1 MFFYAGHGG
10 WVKFQVLNIS
20 ITGRWFRW
28 YPLVFAYGMD
38 CPLSL
43 MMFDDFPSNKPPL
56 SSGISQLL
64 LAMFDDPWIIH
75 KLLLLSS
82 HLPMRLDI
90 TIIHGY
96 QITRLW
102 LRVWHSL
109 RCRNTFQ
116 HQMFVRRRRHVWRPS
131 NVHCIPWV
139 DQLHLGFFFSLVYY
153 SPTIP
158 VESAPAFKS
167 CGFLIPKL
175 DALPLTC
182 FLRVAQSPTSS
193 SRPWSF
199 HPLYIHTYI
208 LYIYIHLF
216 ISRVLQQQTW
226 LWQCSIYMHLW
237 FSFLLKTRKSHGNVG
252 SWVIGIRFPAWR
264 DFNAF
269 RSNSHPERFLKMR
282 LVVLWMRSFGLESD
296 GGNGRVS
303 RGTSCDRSL
312 PWRPHGMVTWNTTS
326 QLWFP
331 ASRFL
336 DIHVSGQIMRASIIV
351 SRSCIHLS
359 AR

>member
-1 MFFYAGHGG
+1 MPCH
-10 WVKFQVLNIS
+10 W
-20 ITGRWFRW
+20 
-28 YPLVFAYGMD
+28 LVFWEW
-38 CPLSL
+38 L
-43 MMFDDFPSNKPPL
+43 NHPPAAVDL
-56 SSGISQLL
+56 EAS
-64 LAMFDDPWIIH
+64 
-75 KLLLLSS
+75 
-82 HLPMRLDI
+82 
-90 TIIHGY
+90 
-96 QITRLW
+96 
-102 LRVWHSL
+102 
-109 RCRNTFQ
+109 
-116 HQMFVRRRRHVWRPS
+116 
-131 NVHCIPWV
+131 IP
-139 DQLHLGFFFSLVYY
+139 Y
-153 SPTIP
+153 I
-158 VESAPAFKS
+158 
-167 CGFLIPKL
+167 
-175 DALPLTC
+175 
-182 FLRVAQSPTSS
+182 
-193 SRPWSF
+193 
-199 HPLYIHTYI
+199 YIHIYN
-208 LYIYIHLF
+208 IYIHLF

-303 RGTSCDRSL
+303 RGTSSDRSL